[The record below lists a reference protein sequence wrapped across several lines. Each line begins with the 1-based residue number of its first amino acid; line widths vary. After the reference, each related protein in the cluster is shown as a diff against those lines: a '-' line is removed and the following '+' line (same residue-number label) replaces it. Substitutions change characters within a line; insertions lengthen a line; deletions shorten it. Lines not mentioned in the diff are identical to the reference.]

1 MKMTIDEHKIKKD
14 KRMKMK
20 GKSGAKEKIK

>member
-1 MKMTIDEHKIKKD
+1 MTIDEHKIKKD